1 LIDANDANDANDAID
16 AISIAA
22 NSVSLTSFLIQK
34 T

>member
-1 LIDANDANDANDAID
+1 VIDANDANDAID

-22 NSVSLTSFLIQK
+22 NSVSLTSFFIHE

>member
-1 LIDANDANDANDAID
+1 VIDANDANDASDAID

-22 NSVSLTSFLIQK
+22 NSVSLTSFLIHK